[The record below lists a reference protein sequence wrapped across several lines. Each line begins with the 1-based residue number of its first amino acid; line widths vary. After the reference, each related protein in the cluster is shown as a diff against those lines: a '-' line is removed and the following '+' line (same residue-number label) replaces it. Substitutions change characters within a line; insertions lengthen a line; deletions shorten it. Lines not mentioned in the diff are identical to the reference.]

1 MLFSEPDMAAFAAAQ
16 PPAHEPGTVR
26 QYSSGTTNILCDLLH
41 DRTGLGPDIADRL
54 LFRPIGMRS
63 AVLEAAASG
72 GSVCSA
78 SLWATPR
85 DWARFG
91 QFTLDDG
98 EVGGRRL
105 LPAGWMAY
113 ATIVVPV
120 AGEPEPY
127 GAQWWVNDAGDGT
140 PLRFP
145 ALPA

>member
-1 MLFSEPDMAAFAAAQ
+1 
-16 PPAHEPGTVR
+16 
-26 QYSSGTTNILCDLLH
+26 
-41 DRTGLGPDIADRL
+41 
-54 LFRPIGMRS
+54 
-63 AVLEAAASG
+63 
-72 GSVCSA
+72 
-78 SLWATPR
+78 
-85 DWARFG
+85 ARFG

-113 ATIVVPV
+113 ATSVVPA

-145 ALPA
+145 ALPADAYWASGHDGQYVVVVPSTDLVVVRMGFSPGGSIDSLGVDTLVGGLARELG